1 MTVSDS
7 CLAFQV
13 IAKRVVR
20 ASSVVWLPFHSSQ
33 SRHTDPFFSSAAPGT
48 GLCIRGSAPWTS
60 LSPYSPAAHSL
71 LSALM
76 PASHRAIWKSFLTT

>member
-1 MTVSDS
+1 MTVSDN

-33 SRHTDPFFSSAAPGT
+33 SRHIDPFFSSMTPRT

-60 LSPYSPAAHSL
+60 LSPYSHAAHSL
-71 LSALM
+71 LSVSM
-76 PASHRAIWKSFLTT
+76 PASHRAIGKSFLTT

>member
-20 ASSVVWLPFHSSQ
+20 ASSVVWLPFHPSPDTLTRSSLQ
-33 SRHTDPFFSSAAPGT
+33 
-48 GLCIRGSAPWTS
+48 
-60 LSPYSPAAHSL
+60 
-71 LSALM
+71 
-76 PASHRAIWKSFLTT
+76 